1 MSMYLK
7 KFVLAYII
15 VFLPLFFLTESIV
28 WSAVLA
34 LLPSWPLL
42 LVWILCNIK
51 HFENCKKFP
60 KEPYIIGNSDK
71 IEYLTPE
78 ELEGRLKTSKTN
90 DVHTKGNQ
98 EMPQRS
104 KGDSR

>member
-1 MSMYLK
+1 MSNYLK

-42 LVWILCNIK
+42 LVWILCDIK

-78 ELEGRLKTSKTN
+78 ELERRLQN
-90 DVHTKGNQ
+90 G
-98 EMPQRS
+98 
-104 KGDSR
+104 KGDKNHEL

>member
-1 MSMYLK
+1 MSKYLK
-7 KFVLAYII
+7 KFFLAYII

-42 LVWILCNIK
+42 LVWILCDIK

-78 ELEGRLKTSKTN
+78 ELERRLQS
-90 DVHTKGNQ
+90 G
-98 EMPQRS
+98 
-104 KGDSR
+104 KGDKNHEL

>member
-1 MSMYLK
+1 MSKYLK
-7 KFVLAYII
+7 KFFLAYII

-42 LVWILCNIK
+42 LVWILCDIK

-78 ELEGRLKTSKTN
+78 ELERRLQN
-90 DVHTKGNQ
+90 G
-98 EMPQRS
+98 
-104 KGDSR
+104 KGDKNHEL